1 MYVVNFFP
9 ALNLKISIVVTIQS
23 ASSNIFSSFFSG
35 KGATDVAKKKPS
47 PFLPAGNLD
56 GQLHC
61 SSVGC
66 CSLVYIG
73 LLYLISPG
81 GRRGD
86 GGTFLRLENENK

>member
-35 KGATDVAKKKPS
+35 KGATDVAKKTS
-47 PFLPAGNLD
+47 PFLPAGNSD
-56 GQLHC
+56 GLLHC